1 MTTPPPRL
9 SPTAGLFNA
18 LLRLLNLRLT
28 ARALELE
35 AQIAIETAAQ
45 QHTKG
50 GAP

>member
-9 SPTAGLFNA
+9 SPTAGLFNT
-18 LLRLLNLRLT
+18 LLKLLNLRLT

-35 AQIAIETAAQ
+35 AQIAIETTAQ
-45 QHTKG
+45 QQTKG